1 MGGVADKIAGGLGLD
16 KVIDAGKDI
25 VGGITGKTAADASKA
40 AARTQAEAQMQ
51 ALNYLR
57 EREAIPQEFR
67 EGALQ
72 RLGGLMGLPGG
83 EAGAVSAIER
93 NPIFQATLG
102 QLPQQEEA
110 ILRNASAT
118 GALRTGGTEAMLAEN
133 QRQNRLQAFQ
143 NTMGG
148 LQGLAELQSYAPQ
161 IASGM
166 AGIGQTQ
173 AQGMIGAA
181 QARQQGMGN
190 MLGLGMN
197 ALALAGFSDLRLKK
211 NIKPAGSRY
220 GHDWYEWEWND
231 RAETELCLTGKT
243 EGVLAQDVAK
253 VMPEAVGTSHGY
265 LTVNYEMLEAAHG

>member
-1 MGGVADKIAGGLGLD
+1 MGGVVDFAKNTFNA
-16 KVIDAGKDI
+16 
-25 VGGITGKTAADASKA
+25 ITGRSSEKASRQAADTQA
-40 AARTQAEAQMQ
+40 AAQLEA
-51 ALNYLR
+51 LDYLR
-57 EREAIPQEFR
+57 EVEEVPQEFR
-67 EGALQ
+67 EGALT
-72 RLGGLMGLPGG
+72 RLGGLFGLPGG
-83 EAGAVSAIER
+83 ERGAVSAIER

-143 NTMGG
+143 NTMSG
-148 LQGLAELQSYAPQ
+148 LQGLAGLPSYAPQ
-161 IASGM
+161 IAQGM

-173 AQGMIGAA
+173 AQGMIAGA
-181 QARQQGMGN
+181 QARQQGIGQT
-190 MLGLGMN
+190 LGLGMN
-197 ALALAGFSDLRLKK
+197 ALSLMGFSDVRLKDK
-211 NIKPAGSRY
+211 VKLIGERY

-231 RAETELCLTGKT
+231 RAENELGLTGKT

-265 LTVNYEMLEAAHG
+265 LTVNYEMLESAHG